1 MRTEQ
6 CGTSLSFIVG
16 TVLFS
21 PWYLC
26 SDYLMAQM
34 VKNSPAMWEICI
46 WSLGWDNP
54 LEKRT
59 ATHFSILAWE
69 FHGYRSLAGYSP
81 WGHRESDM
89 TEWLSLSHSKL
100 VIHMGLICW
109 CNVSNHFHG
118 CCYLSTPPICKFML
132 SCLEHLSKVQNLS
145 FFFSPGLMLSF
156 NIQPFAAVYQDI
168 FGSEIQDTFFQFH
181 LICKSDHCVLH
192 M

>member
-34 VKNSPAMWEICI
+34 IKNSPAMWEICI

-81 WGHRESDM
+81 WGHKESDI

-100 VIHMGLICW
+100 VIHRAWFVDVMSL
-109 CNVSNHFHG
+109 NHFHG

-132 SCLEHLSKVQNLS
+132 SCLEHLRKVQNLS
-145 FFFSPGLMLSF
+145 FFF
-156 NIQPFAAVYQDI
+156 
-168 FGSEIQDTFFQFH
+168 FF
-181 LICKSDHCVLH
+181 LV
-192 M
+192 

>member
-34 VKNSPAMWEICI
+34 IKNSPAMWEICI

-81 WGHRESDM
+81 WGHKESDI

-109 CNVSNHFHG
+109 CNVSKPFPWMLLLVHTSNM
-118 CCYLSTPPICKFML
+118 KFML
-132 SCLEHLSKVQNLS
+132 SCLEHLRKVQNLS
-145 FFFSPGLMLSF
+145 FFFFL
-156 NIQPFAAVYQDI
+156 V
-168 FGSEIQDTFFQFH
+168 
-181 LICKSDHCVLH
+181 
-192 M
+192 